1 MIARIV
7 AAHVIAKK
15 KIEEAKKNKED
26 KKLQRGKSVKKMKK
40 KPIIPVFDNNFKQ
53 GF

>member
-7 AAHVIAKK
+7 AAHVI
-15 KIEEAKKNKED
+15 AKKNKED

-40 KPIIPVFDNNFKQ
+40 KPVIPVFDNNFKQ
-53 GF
+53 GL

>member
-7 AAHVIAKK
+7 AAHIIAKK
-15 KIEEAKKNKED
+15 KIEEDKKNK
-26 KKLQRGKSVKKMKK
+26 KLQKEKSIKKIRK
-40 KPIIPVFDNNFKQ
+40 KPVIPVFDNNFKQ

>member
-15 KIEEAKKNKED
+15 KIAEAKRNKEY
-26 KKLQRGKSVKKMKK
+26 KKLLKEKSVKKMRK
-40 KPIIPVFDNNFKQ
+40 KPVIPVFDNNFKK